1 MPHPRSPNYH
11 QSNKPQPHEL
21 INGKIL
27 CTSRFFLIFL
37 SSFLSRSN
45 RIGFLVDDNG
55 ISKSAYGL
63 PEHFLKV
70 QNG

>member
-1 MPHPRSPNYH
+1 MNSLMEKFFVHRV
-11 QSNKPQPHEL
+11 
-21 INGKIL
+21 
-27 CTSRFFLIFL
+27 FFLIFL